1 MFSLH
6 VVSFSAEGTLR
17 LVAAAVVQDPCP
29 QRDLSQPCSHQT
41 CRRII
46 RGVFTL
52 KRRGRDGSGTEAL
65 AKQDTLQDL
74 YQPGT
79 MPGFYLQCE

>member
-1 MFSLH
+1 MFSLD
-6 VVSFSAEGTLR
+6 VVFISAEKTLR
-17 LVAAAVVQDPCP
+17 IVAAAALYDPCP
-29 QRDLSQPCSHQT
+29 QRDLSQPCSHQA

-46 RGVFTL
+46 RGVFSL
-52 KRRGRDGSGTEAL
+52 KSRGRDESGTEAL

-79 MPGFYLQCE
+79 MPRFYLQCK